1 MTRNHG
7 LFNAS
12 ELKPTG
18 GLSGVLCPSHVESL
32 PVILLLPVLW
42 SEKKE
47 LSIMR
52 KRVLY
57 YILLSIKSLVTVI
70 SLESK

>member
-7 LFNAS
+7 LFIAS

-32 PVILLLPVLW
+32 PVVLLLPVLW
-42 SEKKE
+42 SEN
-47 LSIMR
+47 
-52 KRVLY
+52 KRVKY
-57 YILLSIKSLVTVI
+57 YEKENIIFS
-70 SLESK
+70 